1 MLTVKRSLRCATAA
15 AITVVLA
22 TACGGSPQ
30 SQVTSPIPEGASRL
44 IVNNRSLNDM
54 DIYMVKAG
62 ARTRLGMAPGGKTSE
77 FNLMPG
83 QVAGVGSIHFL
94 AEPFGASGR
103 AVASEPVH
111 ISPGSVTTFDIS
123 PQ

>member
-1 MLTVKRSLRCATAA
+1 MSSVKRILRRATAV
-15 AITVVLA
+15 AITVLLT
-22 TACGGSPQ
+22 TACGGTPQ

-62 ARTRLGMAPGGKTSE
+62 AKIRLGMAPGGKTSE
-77 FNLMPG
+77 FTLMAG
-83 QVAGVGSIHFL
+83 QVAGVGTIHFV
-94 AEPFGASGR
+94 AEPFGAAGR
-103 AVASEPVH
+103 AVTSEPVH
-111 ISPGSVTTFDIS
+111 MGPGSVTTFDIS

>member
-1 MLTVKRSLRCATAA
+1 
-15 AITVVLA
+15 
-22 TACGGSPQ
+22 
-30 SQVTSPIPEGASRL
+30 
-44 IVNNRSLNDM
+44 M

-62 ARTRLGMAPGGKTSE
+62 AKIRLGMAPGGKTSE

-83 QVAGVGSIHFL
+83 QVAGVGSIQFL

-111 ISPGSVTTFDIS
+111 VSPGSVTTFDIS